1 MSINFNQK
9 PLKFLFVALLLFIFS
24 GSQVL
29 HAQNTSKSNASDI
42 DYFMGENSDFGKEFF
57 GDDTKINENFFINLL
72 INLTAVF
79 CILVF
84 VYYPNYQK
92 LDTIFTFLMFNVVIY
107 LLTFVLNEVKI
118 SMGAAFGLFAV
129 FSMLRYRT
137 TSISMKD
144 MTYLFIFIALGLLS
158 AIQFAYY
165 ELIIVASI
173 IFVAVLVLDTN
184 LIFRKEV
191 SATLL
196 FERIE
201 MIKPEYRE
209 ELIVLLKER
218 TGINIH
224 RVDISEIDFLK
235 DTAIVTY
242 YYFAEKKRKS

>member
-1 MSINFNQK
+1 
-9 PLKFLFVALLLFIFS
+9 
-24 GSQVL
+24 
-29 HAQNTSKSNASDI
+29 
-42 DYFMGENSDFGKEFF
+42 
-57 GDDTKINENFFINLL
+57 
-72 INLTAVF
+72 
-79 CILVF
+79 
-84 VYYPNYQK
+84 
-92 LDTIFTFLMFNVVIY
+92 MFNVVIY

-165 ELIIVASI
+165 ELIIVATI
-173 IFVAVLVLDTN
+173 IFVAVLILDTN

-201 MIKPEYRE
+201 MIKPEFRE
-209 ELIVLLKER
+209 ELIILLKER

-242 YYFAEKKRKS
+242 YYFAEKKRKL

>member
-1 MSINFNQK
+1 MSINFNPK
-9 PLKFLFVALLLFIFS
+9 PLKFLFISILFFLLCFAQS
-24 GSQVL
+24 AS
-29 HAQNTSKSNASDI
+29 AQNNVKQKASNIEQSI
-42 DYFMGENSDFGKEFF
+42 DDNIDFSKEFF
-57 GDDTKINENFFINLL
+57 GEETKINENFFINLL
-72 INLTAVF
+72 INLTAVMF
-79 CILVF
+79 ILVF

-165 ELIIVASI
+165 ELIIIASI
-173 IFVAVLVLDTN
+173 VFIAVLVLDTS

-201 MIKPEYRE
+201 MIKPEFRE
-209 ELIVLLKER
+209 DLIVLLKER

-235 DTAIVTY
+235 DTAIITY
-242 YYFAEKKRKS
+242 YYFAEKNRK

>member
-1 MSINFNQK
+1 MSINFNTK
-9 PLKFLFVALLLFIFS
+9 LLKLLFVTLFVMFFSSSQLLQAQNMALLTTDNIE
-24 GSQVL
+24 QVVDN
-29 HAQNTSKSNASDI
+29 HSDI
-42 DYFMGENSDFGKEFF
+42 SNDFF
-57 GDDTKINENFFINLL
+57 GAEAKINQNFFINFL
-72 INLTAVF
+72 INLTAVLF
-79 CILVF
+79 ILFF

-92 LDTIFTFLMFNVVIY
+92 LDTIFTFIMFNVVIY

-173 IFVAVLVLDTN
+173 IFVAVLILDTN

-209 ELIVLLKER
+209 ELMVLLKER

-235 DTAIVTY
+235 DTAIITY
-242 YYFAEKKRKS
+242 YYFAEKKRK

>member
-1 MSINFNQK
+1 MSINFNPK
-9 PLKFLFVALLLFIFS
+9 SLKFFFISILFSLLCFTQSASAQDIVSNKASNIEQSIEENNDFS
-24 GSQVL
+24 
-29 HAQNTSKSNASDI
+29 N
-42 DYFMGENSDFGKEFF
+42 EFF
-57 GDDTKINENFFINLL
+57 GAETKINENFFINLL
-72 INLTAVF
+72 INLTAVMF
-79 CILVF
+79 ILVF

-92 LDTIFTFLMFNVVIY
+92 LDKVFTFLMFNLVIY

-137 TSISMKD
+137 TSIDIKD

-165 ELIIVASI
+165 ELIIIASI
-173 IFVAVLVLDTN
+173 IFVAVLLLDTN
-184 LIFRKEV
+184 ILFRKEM
-191 SATLL
+191 SSTLL

-201 MIKPEYRE
+201 MIKPEFRE
-209 ELIVLLKER
+209 DLIVLLKER

-235 DTAIVTY
+235 DTANITY
-242 YYFAEKKRKS
+242 YYYAEKKRK